1 MTLTFAVR
9 RREPVLVVPASL
21 TPRETKRLSDIDS
34 KESLRVLMPGVFVY
48 RGGPARG
55 DDDPVDV
62 IDRALTEAL
71 VHYYPLAGRF
81 REVEGGK
88 LVVDCTG
95 QGVLFAEANAGVR
108 LAELEEAA
116 GGGRGLTP
124 PFPCMDE
131 LLLDVDCS
139 SGASLAQCIRPGQPG
154 AWLRPWLVVIQVT
167 RLLCGGFVF
176 GMRINHAMCDAAGVL
191 PVHVSRRRP
200 RPRVWFP
207 APAVAP
213 SWSRGLLDAP
223 HTKHDVAAP
232 LPFPAHGCDD
242 TVMRSFVFRLAD
254 IASLKKRLPGA
265 PAATT
270 FEVLAALLWRART
283 VALALPAGEVA
294 RLGIIASFRRNA
306 ALRLPTGYYGN
317 ACVPLRAAVPADDM
331 GRSSLGDVVDMIQK
345 AKATATHV
353 RSAADMLA
361 LHGPPPFDSTNMFL
375 LSDLRHVG
383 FHRVDFGWGE
393 PVYGG
398 PSQVH
403 LGGTFFVAVKDGD
416 GEDAVGV
423 PVMLP
428 RTVMERF
435 AAEIET
441 SLQA

>member
-1 MTLTFAVR
+1 MTPTFAVR
-9 RREPVLVVPASL
+9 RREPVLVVPASP

-62 IDRALTEAL
+62 IGRALSEAL

-88 LVVDCTG
+88 LVVECTG
-95 QGVLFAEANAGVR
+95 EGVLFAEADADVR

-116 GGGRGLTP
+116 GGGQGLTP

-139 SGASLAQCIRPGQPG
+139 GGGVLTWP
-154 AWLRPWLVVIQVT
+154 LVVIQAT

-176 GMRINHAMCDAAGVL
+176 GMRINHAMCDAAGVYL
-191 PVHVSRRRP
+191 FMSAVADLARGL
-200 RPRVWFP
+200 P

-213 SWSRGLLDAP
+213 SWSRGLLDVP
-223 HTKHDVAAP
+223 HTKHDVAPP
-232 LPFPAHGCDD
+232 LPFPAHGSDD

-254 IASLKKRLPGA
+254 IASLKKRLHVHGA
-265 PAATT
+265 PVATT

-317 ACVPLRAAVPADDM
+317 ACVPLRASAPADDM
-331 GRSSLGDVVDMIQK
+331 GGSSLGDVVEMIQK
-345 AKATATHV
+345 AKATAVHV

-361 LHGPPPFDSTNMFL
+361 LHGPPPFDSPNMFL

-416 GEDAVGV
+416 GEDAVAV

-428 RTVMERF
+428 RTAMGLF

-441 SLQA
+441 SLKA

>member
-1 MTLTFAVR
+1 M
-9 RREPVLVVPASL
+9 
-21 TPRETKRLSDIDS
+21 
-34 KESLRVLMPGVFVY
+34 LMPGVFVY

-62 IDRALTEAL
+62 IGRALSEAL

-95 QGVLFAEANAGVR
+95 EGVLFAEADAD
-108 LAELEEAA
+108 LA
-116 GGGRGLTP
+116 RGL
-124 PFPCMDE
+124 
-131 LLLDVDCS
+131 
-139 SGASLAQCIRPGQPG
+139 
-154 AWLRPWLVVIQVT
+154 
-167 RLLCGGFVF
+167 
-176 GMRINHAMCDAAGVL
+176 
-191 PVHVSRRRP
+191 
-200 RPRVWFP
+200 P

-223 HTKHDVAAP
+223 HIKHDVAPP
-232 LPFPAHGCDD
+232 LPFPAHGSDEP
-242 TVMRSFVFRLAD
+242 VMRSFVFRFAD

-283 VALALPAGEVA
+283 VALALPPGEVA
-294 RLGIIASFRRNA
+294 RLGIIASFRRNG

-317 ACVPLRAAVPADDM
+317 ACVPLRAAAPADDM
-331 GRSSLGDVVDMIQK
+331 GGSSLGDVVEMIQK
-345 AKATATHV
+345 AKATAAHV

-361 LHGPPPFDSTNMFL
+361 LHGPPPFDSPNMFL

-403 LGGTFFVAVKDGD
+403 LGGTFFVSVKDGD
-416 GEDAVGV
+416 GEDAVAV
-423 PVMLP
+423 PVTLP
-428 RTVMERF
+428 RTAMGRF

-441 SLQA
+441 SLKA

>member
-1 MTLTFAVR
+1 MTPTFAVR
-9 RREPVLVVPASL
+9 RREPVLVVPASP

-62 IDRALTEAL
+62 IGRALSEAL

-88 LVVDCTG
+88 LVVECTG
-95 QGVLFAEANAGVR
+95 EGVLFAEADAD
-108 LAELEEAA
+108 A
-116 GGGRGLTP
+116 
-124 PFPCMDE
+124 
-131 LLLDVDCS
+131 
-139 SGASLAQCIRPGQPG
+139 
-154 AWLRPWLVVIQVT
+154 T

-176 GMRINHAMCDAAGVL
+176 GMRINHAMCDAAGVYL
-191 PVHVSRRRP
+191 FMSAVADLARGL
-200 RPRVWFP
+200 P

-223 HTKHDVAAP
+223 HTKHDVAPP
-232 LPFPAHGCDD
+232 LPFPAHGSDD
-242 TVMRSFVFRLAD
+242 TVMRSFVFRVAD
-254 IASLKKRLPGA
+254 IASLKKRLHVHGA
-265 PAATT
+265 PVATT

-317 ACVPLRAAVPADDM
+317 ACVPLRASAPADDM
-331 GRSSLGDVVDMIQK
+331 GGSSLGDVVEMIQK
-345 AKATATHV
+345 AKATAVHV

-361 LHGPPPFDSTNMFL
+361 LHGPPPFDSPNMFL

-416 GEDAVGV
+416 GEDAVAV

-428 RTVMERF
+428 RTAMGLF

-441 SLQA
+441 SLKA